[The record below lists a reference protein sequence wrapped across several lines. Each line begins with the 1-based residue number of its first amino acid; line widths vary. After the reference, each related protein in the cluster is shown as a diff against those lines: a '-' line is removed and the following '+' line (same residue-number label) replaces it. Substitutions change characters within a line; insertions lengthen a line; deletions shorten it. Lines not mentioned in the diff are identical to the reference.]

1 MSRPEL
7 GQNSLFNQ
15 VYQSW
20 LFDRGVES
28 PIKQPC
34 DVLMSNL
41 EVSSS
46 GVIVAPCTVA
56 DSHQVVLQAE
66 KLARALSSKS
76 HFSWI
81 IVSGR
86 AIDLPIAPLRSFM
99 PGLTRIV
106 ILDDFTAVFDD
117 LNSFKTETRTLG
129 SRPLSLFYG
138 PSFTSMNADHAIK
151 SAFWN
156 QLRSWNT

>member
-1 MSRPEL
+1 M
-7 GQNSLFNQ
+7 FNQ

-20 LFDRGVES
+20 LFDRGIES
-28 PIKQPC
+28 PIKQSC

-41 EVSSS
+41 EASS
-46 GVIVAPCTVA
+46 GGVIIAPCTMQ

-66 KLARALSSKS
+66 KLARALSNES

-81 IVSGR
+81 VVSGR

-106 ILDDFTAVFDD
+106 ILDDFETLSDD
-117 LNSFKTETRTLG
+117 LNSFKTETRVLA

-138 PSFTSMNADHAIK
+138 PAFATMNADHAIK